1 MTLEA
6 TECVVVED
14 SRNGLLAAKEA
25 GMRCLITKS
34 SYTQH
39 EDFSEADLVVDELGD
54 ARESGYAW
62 KNSNASLFP
71 TLETPAGSR
80 R

>member
-1 MTLEA
+1 
-6 TECVVVED
+6 VVVED

-34 SYTQH
+34 RYTQH

-54 ARESGYAW
+54 APGIRV
-62 KNSNASLFP
+62 SLEE
-71 TLETPAGSR
+71 LER
-80 R
+80 LVLR